1 MAQLMLEDYLELMED
16 VLEKAQNIPLSSKKA
31 LVDVEQLR
39 DCIEKIR
46 LNMPS
51 EMKQANKLVQER
63 KSIIDEANKQ
73 ADMIITRAE
82 TRAKEMTDNSEI
94 TKAAQ
99 ARAAEIEKQ
108 AVIKGRALKTAT
120 DEYITDMLSKAEE
133 TLSASITA
141 IKRTKS
147 TIKAPK
153 PSNPNVPNN

>member
-1 MAQLMLEDYLELMED
+1 MADLMLEDYLELMED
-16 VLEKAQNIPLSSKKA
+16 VLEKAQTIPLSSKKA
-31 LVDVEQLR
+31 LVDVEQLH

-46 LNMPS
+46 LTMPS
-51 EMKQANKLVQER
+51 EMKNAKKLVQER

-108 AVIKGRALKTAT
+108 AVIKGRALKNAT

-133 TLSASITA
+133 TLSASLTA

>member
-1 MAQLMLEDYLELMED
+1 MLEDYLELMED

>member
-1 MAQLMLEDYLELMED
+1 MIEDYLELMED
-16 VLEKAQNIPLSSKKA
+16 VLEKAQNIPLSAKKA
-31 LVDVEQLR
+31 LVDVEQLH

-51 EMKQANKLVQER
+51 EMKQAKKVVQDR

-73 ADMIITRAE
+73 AEMIITRAE

-108 AVIKGRALKTAT
+108 AVIKGRALKNAT

-133 TLSASITA
+133 TLAASLSA
-141 IKRTKS
+141 IKRTKG

-153 PSNPNVPNN
+153 PSSPNTPNN

>member
-31 LVDVEQLR
+31 LVDVEQLH

-153 PSNPNVPNN
+153 PSNPNIPNN